1 MKNAIL
7 SLLLLGALGAGFLA
21 GAWYNQRE
29 RVSAAGVHARKVLYY
44 VDPMHP
50 AYKSDKP
57 GVAPDCGMQLVPVYA
72 GDVRNGASSP
82 RLGGGVAP
90 IEAGTLFISPEQQQ
104 IIGVRVSPAEK
115 RSATGRL
122 RLYGRVAPD
131 ETRLYTITAG
141 ISGFI
146 RTISA
151 VTTGSHV
158 RKNDVL
164 ATLSAPEARALIQAY
179 LVTLDVL
186 ERTKKSGDG
195 PAAIDLAGAGLQQ
208 TTDRLLTLGM
218 SSEQIEEIGRT
229 RQVPSTIRITAP
241 DDGFVLAR
249 PVSIGQKFD
258 RGNELYRIADLR
270 RVWILADV
278 FGPEAEHVRPGT
290 NVRVSVPGRSTS
302 LTARVSTAVLPQFDP
317 VSQAVRLRLEADNPG
332 YVLRPD
338 MFVDVDLPVTLPP
351 AITVPVDAIL
361 DSGREKTVFV
371 DRGDG
376 MFEGRRVRTGWRFG
390 ERVEIIE
397 GLSAGEQVV
406 VSGAFLLDSETR
418 IRRAGAD
425 TGSRR

>member
-1 MKNAIL
+1 
-7 SLLLLGALGAGFLA
+7 
-21 GAWYNQRE
+21 
-29 RVSAAGVHARKVLYY
+29 
-44 VDPMHP
+44 
-50 AYKSDKP
+50 
-57 GVAPDCGMQLVPVYA
+57 
-72 GDVRNGASSP
+72 
-82 RLGGGVAP
+82 
-90 IEAGTLFISPEQQQ
+90 
-104 IIGVRVSPAEK
+104 
-115 RSATGRL
+115 
-122 RLYGRVAPD
+122 
-131 ETRLYTITAG
+131 
-141 ISGFI
+141 
-146 RTISA
+146 
-151 VTTGSHV
+151 
-158 RKNDVL
+158 
-164 ATLSAPEARALIQAY
+164 
-179 LVTLDVL
+179 
-186 ERTKKSGDG
+186 
-195 PAAIDLAGAGLQQ
+195 GAGLQQ

-290 NVRVSVPGRSTS
+290 NVRVSIPGRTPT

-317 VSQAVRLRLEADNPG
+317 VSQAVRLRVEADNPG

-376 MFEGRRVRTGWRFG
+376 MFEGRRGRTGWRFG
-390 ERVEIIE
+390 ERVEIME

-406 VSGAFLLDSETR
+406 VLGSLRLDSETR